1 MRWPSLV
8 RGFAA
13 STQVSAAI
21 EAGGFDEDGAPVEA
35 ATWSGKANWQDTARR
50 VFQTDRGEDV
60 ATATLYIDG
69 DALPDV
75 ARIAGGT
82 VSALGLEWRIV
93 AGTRARNPDGTVNYT
108 RLELA

>member
-1 MRWPSLV
+1 MSV
-8 RGFAA
+8 K
-13 STQVSAAI
+13 V
-21 EAGGFDEDGAPVEA
+21 EAEGFDEDGAPVEA
-35 ATWSGKANWQDTARR
+35 ATWGGNANWQDTARR

-60 ATATLYIDG
+60 AIATLYIDG

-82 VSALGLEWRIV
+82 VSALGLGWRIV
-93 AGTRARNPDGTVNYT
+93 AGTKARNPDDTVNYT